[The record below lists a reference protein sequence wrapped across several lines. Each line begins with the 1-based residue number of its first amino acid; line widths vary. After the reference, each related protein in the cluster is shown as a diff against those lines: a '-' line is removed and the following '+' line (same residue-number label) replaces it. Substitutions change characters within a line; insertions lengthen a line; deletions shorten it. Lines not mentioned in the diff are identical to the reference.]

1 MLILRNKM
9 LIFLVLFFSLIIII
23 LIISKIECNLYKLS
37 IFNVKNNKN
46 KAKLRLI
53 FITDF
58 HNKYYKNEY
67 DNLLN
72 DIEKANPDYIVLG
85 GDFVEFSTFQSKN
98 NVVGIDNTYKFI
110 SLLVERFANKKNYN
124 FKGIFFAFGNHE
136 LRLKKR
142 EDNKE
147 LSKEYDKF
155 IRFLQD
161 NNIRMLDN
169 NTYRLVDGVNISGLT
184 LYKGYYSNIFSKKTR
199 YEHINVDV
207 LKQHFYDI
215 DKSDYNIV
223 AFHKPDYAEDL
234 IDYGY
239 DLVLSG
245 HYHGGLI
252 NIPFIGA
259 VISPD
264 FKLFPKYSRGLYS
277 NKNGNV
283 VVSAGIGEHFL
294 KIRVNNIP
302 EVVVINI
309 I

>member
-1 MLILRNKM
+1 MLIL
-9 LIFLVLFFSLIIII
+9 IVVFFSLIIII
-23 LIISKIECNLYKLS
+23 FIISKIECNHYKLS

-46 KAKLRLI
+46 EAKLRLI

-67 DNLLN
+67 DSLLN
-72 DIEKANPDYIVLG
+72 DIEKANPDYIILG

-98 NVVGIDNTYKFI
+98 NVVGIKNTYKFI

-124 FKGIFFAFGNHE
+124 LKGMFFAFGNHE
-136 LRLKKR
+136 LRLKNR

-155 IRFLQD
+155 IHFLQD

-169 NTYRLVDGVNISGLT
+169 NIYRLVDGINIFGLT
-184 LYKGYYSNIFSKKTR
+184 LYDGYYRNIFSKKTR
-199 YEHINVDV
+199 YDHINLDI
-207 LKQHFYDI
+207 LKQYFNNI
-215 DKSDYNIV
+215 DKGEYNIIT
-223 AFHKPDYAEDL
+223 FHKPDYAEDL

-252 NIPFIGA
+252 SFPFIGS

-264 FKLFPKYSRGLYS
+264 FKLFPKYSSGLYS
-277 NKNGNV
+277 YKKGNV
-283 VVSAGIGEHFL
+283 IVSAGLGEHFL

-302 EVVVINI
+302 EIVVINI